1 MKQNN
6 QTSWAAR
13 LRKISALC
21 LALMVSA
28 SVWATGTLTV
38 KPAVKAG
45 QKDGKITIALDN
57 AKDFTAFQMDLTLPE
72 GLSITSMEIDSQVD
86 FNHHVAYNPVG
97 GVIKVAAYSFDGAS
111 SGNEAFKANG
121 DFLIINVE
129 AADDYAGGDVVIDE
143 ESIIFVTYGDLEA
156 VTDFTIV
163 NEQGEEIL
171 LGDVNDDGKINT
183 QDILLIVDKIL
194 GVDNP
199 SFNADAADLNRD
211 GKINT
216 QDILLVVDIILTT
229 NLFDDYEKAYIKF
242 AFPWCRC
249 WYGLGPDA
257 DCW

>member
-57 AKDFTAFQMDLTLPE
+57 AKDFTAFQMELTLPE

-86 FNHHVAYNPVG
+86 FNHHVAYNPAV

-163 NEQGEEIL
+163 NEQGEEVL
-171 LGDVNDDGKINT
+171 MGDVNGDGDIDT
-183 QDILLIVDKIL
+183 QDALLIIDKWI
-194 GVDNP
+194 GVDNEN
-199 SFNADAADLNRD
+199 FNESVADLNGD
-211 GKINT
+211 GDIDT
-216 QDILLVVDIILTT
+216 QDALIVIDIWI
-229 NLFDDYEKAYIKF
+229 NK
-242 AFPWCRC
+242 
-249 WYGLGPDA
+249 
-257 DCW
+257 